1 MHGINRLDLLQLWA
15 ACLYCDPGSPVD
27 KENGIGGIVGF
38 FRSDRRGPESG
49 EDNRFV
55 LEALENSKREGL
67 RQTIQARF
75 LILAILALLI
85 VTRIPFPESGYYL
98 IFVAAFAL
106 VGWAQLHFGR
116 IGYERVATLALMLDA
131 VLLTYMMLGP
141 NPWVNPEWPTS
152 TIYKFSG
159 WRYLFVFLAAA
170 TVGHSWRVILAFGAW
185 TGFVWLLAAAAV
197 SEFGI
202 KKPEIT
208 LQLQSALQSE
218 ALARVLDPNRIFWS
232 ARVADAIVL
241 ILVAAVL
248 AMNAW
253 RRNRLVLEQARLARE
268 RSNLSRH
275 FAPSMVELLAD
286 RDKPFGETR
295 SQTVVIVFA
304 DIVGFT
310 RFAEVA
316 DADATIQLLRNFHEK
331 MEDIIFRNNGTLDKF
346 LGDGVMA
353 SFGTPN
359 VHKDD
364 SLRALECIKD
374 MADLSLPEGL
384 SISVGA
390 HRGKVVL
397 GEVGSSRRLEF
408 ATVGDTVNVAARLEA
423 ATRQLD
429 VRALVSA
436 EVIADAGVQNP
447 FEHAGPLKIK
457 GRVEPIDV
465 WRLP

>member
-1 MHGINRLDLLQLWA
+1 MVKL
-15 ACLYCDPGSPVD
+15 
-27 KENGIGGIVGF
+27 
-38 FRSDRRGPESG
+38 FRSGREGPETD
-49 EDNRFV
+49 EDNLFV
-55 LEALENSKREGL
+55 VEALEKNRQEGL

-75 LILAILALLI
+75 LILAILGLLI

-98 IFVAAFAL
+98 LFVAAFAL

-116 IGYERVATLALMLDA
+116 IGYRRVATVALMLDA
-131 VLLTYMMLGP
+131 VFLTYMMLGP
-141 NPWVNPEWPTS
+141 NPWINPEWPTA

-170 TVGHSWRVILAFGAW
+170 TVGHSWKVIIAFGAW
-185 TGFVWLLAAAAV
+185 TGFVWLLAAGAI

-208 LQLQSALQSE
+208 FQLQAALQSDT
-218 ALARVLDPNRIFWS
+218 LARVLDPNRVFWS
-232 ARVADAIVL
+232 ARVADAVVL

-275 FAPSMVELLAD
+275 FAPSMVDLLAD
-286 RDKPFGETR
+286 RDRPFGETR
-295 SQTVVIVFA
+295 SQVVVIVFA

-310 RFAEVA
+310 RFAEVE
-316 DADATIQLLRNFHEK
+316 DPETTIQLLRSFHEQ
-331 MEDIIFRNNGTLDKF
+331 MESIIFQNNGTLDKF

-359 VHKDD
+359 VGDDD
-364 SLRALECIKD
+364 SKRALECIKD
-374 MADLSLPEGL
+374 MVDVSLPRGL

-390 HRGKVVL
+390 HRGTVVF

-408 ATVGDTVNVAARLEA
+408 ATIGDTVNVAARLEA
-423 ATRQLD
+423 ATRKPK
-429 VRALVSA
+429 VRALVSDA
-436 EVIADAGVQNP
+436 VISDAGVQEP
-447 FEHAGPLKIK
+447 FEHTGPLNIR
-457 GRVEPIDV
+457 GRAEAIDV
-465 WRLP
+465 WQLR

>member
-1 MHGINRLDLLQLWA
+1 MLQLA
-15 ACLYCDPGSPVD
+15 LARLYCRFDNRSVEEIGISGVFKFLHSGPDAP
-27 KENGIGGIVGF
+27 EN
-38 FRSDRRGPESG
+38 D

-55 LEALENSKREGL
+55 VEALEKNKLEGL

-75 LILAILALLI
+75 LILAILGLLI

-98 IFVAAFAL
+98 FFVAAFAL

-116 IGYERVATLALMLDA
+116 MGHRRVATVALMLDA
-131 VLLTYMMLGP
+131 LLLTYMMLGP
-141 NPWVNPEWPTS
+141 NPWVNPEWPTA
-152 TIYKFSG
+152 TLYKFSG

-170 TVGHSWRVILAFGAW
+170 TVGHSWRVIIAFGAW
-185 TGFVWLLAAAAV
+185 TAFVWLLAAGAI

-208 LQLQSALQSE
+208 LQLQAALDSD
-218 ALARVLDPNRIFWS
+218 ALARVLDPNRVFWS
-232 ARVADAIVL
+232 ARVADAVVL
-241 ILVAAVL
+241 VLVAAVL

-275 FAPSMVELLAD
+275 FAPSMVELLAQ

-295 SQTVVIVFA
+295 TQVVVIVFA

-310 RFAEVA
+310 RFAE
-316 DADATIQLLRNFHEK
+316 DAGPEKTIRLLRDVHEQ
-331 MEDIIFRNNGTLDKF
+331 MENIIFRNSGTLDKF

-359 VHKDD
+359 VGEDD
-364 SLRALECIKD
+364 SQRALECIKE
-374 MADLSLPEGL
+374 MAELSLPEGL

-390 HRGKVVL
+390 HRGTVVL

-408 ATVGDTVNVAARLEA
+408 ATIGDTVNVAARLEA
-423 ATRQLD
+423 ATRNAN
-429 VRALVSA
+429 VRALVSDA
-436 EVIADAGVQNP
+436 VIEDAGVQKP
-447 FEHAGPLKIK
+447 FEHAGPLDIR
-457 GRVEPIDV
+457 GRAEPIDV
-465 WRLP
+465 WQLR